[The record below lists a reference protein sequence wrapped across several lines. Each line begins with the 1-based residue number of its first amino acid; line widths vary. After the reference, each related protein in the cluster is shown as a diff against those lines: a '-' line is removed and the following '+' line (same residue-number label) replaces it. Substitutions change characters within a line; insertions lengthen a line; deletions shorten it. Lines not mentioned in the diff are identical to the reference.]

1 MATIAENLQILKDST
16 DAIKQAIIDKGGKIT
31 GDITTWANTISGI
44 SEGSEL
50 LTFTLGD
57 FVYFFQ
63 DGMTWDEYI
72 NITNPNN
79 KYDVDDHVYKTSD
92 NLVHIMTQSV
102 LTLNGYMVSLTDTIL
117 PQVYSSMKDP
127 HSGSND

>member
-1 MATIAENLQILKDST
+1 MKTISENLQILKDST

-63 DGMTWDEYI
+63 DGMTWGEYI

-79 KYDVDDHVYKTSD
+79 ECDAFDHVYKASD
-92 NLVHIMTQSV
+92 NIVHIMTQSV
-102 LTLNGYMVSLTDTIL
+102 LTLNGSVVSLTDTIL
-117 PQVYSSMKDP
+117 PQVYITQQLSG
-127 HSGSND
+127 GSN